1 MAIAILPYDDRY
13 RSQVLALSLRS
24 WAPVFANLKL
34 AVQPYVYR
42 AFYPDGWEV
51 RQVADITKFL
61 QDESSLVWVAFD
73 TDVIVGWVGV
83 RLHPEDSMGE
93 VHILAVDLDRQR
105 EGTGSAL
112 LETAFGHMRAAG
124 MKIVMV
130 ETGDDPGHVA
140 SRAAY
145 ERNGFERWPVARYF
159 REL

>member
-1 MAIAILPYDDRY
+1 MAITILPYDDRY
-13 RSQVLALSLRS
+13 RSQVLTLSLKS
-24 WAPVFANLKL
+24 WAPVFAKL
-34 AVQPYVYR
+34 EPAVQPYVYR

-51 RQVADITKFL
+51 RQTVDIEKFL
-61 QDESSLVWVAFD
+61 RDESPLVWVAFD

-93 VHILAVDLDRQR
+93 VYILAVDPDRQR
-105 EGTGSAL
+105 EGAGSAL
-112 LETAFGHMRAAG
+112 LEAAFNHMRAAS

-130 ETGDDPGHVA
+130 ETGDDPGHAA